1 MIKSVLKASL
11 VAALGT
17 VIFSAE
23 TLAFDLQTLS
33 KSLGSAQLTTGHF
46 VQERELTG
54 FPKPMRTEGVYFLD
68 LKKGIVWETVKP
80 FANTMIFSEKGIK
93 SVNKHGAQVISAQ
106 DIPYL
111 KTVNALMLSLFSAQT
126 ERLDKDFDIHLKG
139 SSAHWTMTL
148 VPKKTSALAT
158 VFKTMEITGAAS
170 PESIKMVNRQNET
183 TRLQL
188 SKQEKDV
195 TKELEDY
202 RKALLRYR
210 YEQRYIN
217 ERLDTSL
224 TKEEITEYYDSHTE
238 NFIATVPVVKACF
251 MRISA
256 DSPNK
261 ELIKRKMSSSREED
275 IMEADSLAYSS
286 ADKYTDYGSKW
297 IDMVTLA
304 RDFGT
309 DYGSLLSVMRNSFI
323 ETSDGYGKVNVAY
336 ISAYVSAGDVL
347 PMESQALDLD
357 MRSSSPRTLH
367 IFPNV
372 SIVGF
377 ATPPSILEISHCVT
391 PESWESCF

>member
-1 MIKSVLKASL
+1 MIKSVLKGSL

-68 LKKGIVWETVKP
+68 LKKGIVWETLKP

-93 SVNKHGAQVISAQ
+93 SVNKHGVQVISAQ

-126 ERLDKDFDIHLKG
+126 ERLDKDFDILLKG

-188 SKQEKDV
+188 SKQEKLTRWPDR
-195 TKELEDY
+195 LEP
-202 RKALLRYR
+202 L
-210 YEQRYIN
+210 
-217 ERLDTSL
+217 
-224 TKEEITEYYDSHTE
+224 
-238 NFIATVPVVKACF
+238 
-251 MRISA
+251 
-256 DSPNK
+256 
-261 ELIKRKMSSSREED
+261 
-275 IMEADSLAYSS
+275 
-286 ADKYTDYGSKW
+286 
-297 IDMVTLA
+297 
-304 RDFGT
+304 
-309 DYGSLLSVMRNSFI
+309 
-323 ETSDGYGKVNVAY
+323 
-336 ISAYVSAGDVL
+336 
-347 PMESQALDLD
+347 
-357 MRSSSPRTLH
+357 
-367 IFPNV
+367 
-372 SIVGF
+372 
-377 ATPPSILEISHCVT
+377 
-391 PESWESCF
+391 

>member
-1 MIKSVLKASL
+1 MIKSILKGSL

-23 TLAFDLQTLS
+23 ALAFDLQTLS

-93 SVNKHGAQVISAQ
+93 SVNKQGAQVISAQ

-148 VPKKTSALAT
+148 VPKKRSALAT

-188 SKQEKDV
+188 SKQEKLTRWPDR
-195 TKELEDY
+195 LEP
-202 RKALLRYR
+202 L
-210 YEQRYIN
+210 
-217 ERLDTSL
+217 
-224 TKEEITEYYDSHTE
+224 
-238 NFIATVPVVKACF
+238 
-251 MRISA
+251 
-256 DSPNK
+256 
-261 ELIKRKMSSSREED
+261 
-275 IMEADSLAYSS
+275 
-286 ADKYTDYGSKW
+286 
-297 IDMVTLA
+297 
-304 RDFGT
+304 
-309 DYGSLLSVMRNSFI
+309 
-323 ETSDGYGKVNVAY
+323 
-336 ISAYVSAGDVL
+336 
-347 PMESQALDLD
+347 
-357 MRSSSPRTLH
+357 
-367 IFPNV
+367 
-372 SIVGF
+372 
-377 ATPPSILEISHCVT
+377 
-391 PESWESCF
+391 

>member
-1 MIKSVLKASL
+1 MIKSVLKGSL

-68 LKKGIVWETVKP
+68 LKKGIVWETLKP

-93 SVNKHGAQVISAQ
+93 SVNKHGTQVISAQ

-111 KTVNALMLSLFSAQT
+111 KTVNALMLALFSAQT

-148 VPKKTSALAT
+148 VPKKTSALAN

-188 SKQEKDV
+188 SKQEKLTRWPDR
-195 TKELEDY
+195 LE
-202 RKALLRYR
+202 
-210 YEQRYIN
+210 
-217 ERLDTSL
+217 
-224 TKEEITEYYDSHTE
+224 
-238 NFIATVPVVKACF
+238 
-251 MRISA
+251 
-256 DSPNK
+256 
-261 ELIKRKMSSSREED
+261 
-275 IMEADSLAYSS
+275 
-286 ADKYTDYGSKW
+286 
-297 IDMVTLA
+297 
-304 RDFGT
+304 
-309 DYGSLLSVMRNSFI
+309 
-323 ETSDGYGKVNVAY
+323 
-336 ISAYVSAGDVL
+336 
-347 PMESQALDLD
+347 
-357 MRSSSPRTLH
+357 PR
-367 IFPNV
+367 
-372 SIVGF
+372 
-377 ATPPSILEISHCVT
+377 
-391 PESWESCF
+391 